1 MKFKFLSMMLIIAIT
16 LCIFSCGNNNTKS
29 DNESDKSQNDTIIY
43 NDNIQDT
50 FFGTTFGASKDTL
63 IKNFNKHKLVTDERL
78 CTDWYI
84 PFVNYNTEFVSF
96 GGINWDCIDVSFSN
110 DKFYSIQFYNTY
122 KDKSSALDNYS
133 NLLYTISSKYNM
145 TETTPSDTTI
155 YKESIGY
162 SKSNKRV
169 IISCER
175 YESRGHQ
182 IWQGVFLTY
191 SDFTYYEVSNEL

>member
-1 MKFKFLSMMLIIAIT
+1 MRFKFLSAMLIIAIT

-63 IKNFNKHKLVTDERL
+63 IKNFNKHKLVIDKTVSNN
-78 CTDWYI
+78 DWLS
-84 PFVNYNTEFVSF
+84 FDKYNSKISF
-96 GGINWDCIDVSFSN
+96 GGYNWDYIYVSFSN
-110 DKFYSIQFYNTY
+110 DKFYSIQFHHAY
-122 KDKSSALDNYS
+122 KDKASALENYS

-155 YKESIGY
+155 YKKSIGY

-175 YESRGHQ
+175 YESIGHQ
-182 IWQGVFLTY
+182 IWQGVYLTY

>member
-1 MKFKFLSMMLIIAIT
+1 MRFKFLFAILMAFS
-16 LCIFSCGNNNTKS
+16 LCQFSCGNNNTKS

-63 IKNFNKHKLVTDERL
+63 IKNFNKHKLVIDETVSTNDL
-78 CTDWYI
+78 LSFDK
-84 PFVNYNTEFVSF
+84 YNSNISF
-96 GGINWDCIDVSFSN
+96 GGMKWDHLYVWFSN
-110 DKFYSIQFYNTY
+110 DKFYSIQFHHAH
-122 KDKSSALDNYS
+122 KDKASALENYS

-175 YESRGHQ
+175 YESIGHQ
-182 IWQGVFLTY
+182 IWQGVYLTY